1 MLRGFVFL
9 SFLATL
15 TAPTAPIRPE
25 NDSWIPRVI
34 LAQSS
39 RASIFFFTERQ
50 CSSGSDYLWASE
62 RRHQFE
68 GHSTVLSSWR
78 TPVHDLYHPRG
89 GSHSYNTCSSY
100 SYAFN
105 LTRETRIL
113 TIV

>member
-1 MLRGFVFL
+1 MLRGFVLL

-15 TAPTAPIRPE
+15 TAPTATIRPE
-25 NDSWIPRVI
+25 NASWIPRVI

-39 RASIFFFTERQ
+39 RASIFSFAEKQ
-50 CSSGSDYLWASE
+50 CSIGSDYLSASE

-68 GHSTVLSSWR
+68 GHCTVLSSWR
-78 TPVHDLYHPRG
+78 TPVHALYHPRG
-89 GSHSYNTCSSY
+89 NSHSYNTCSSY
-100 SYAFN
+100 SYAFS